1 MYEKLCLQWNDF
13 KDNVG
18 SAFGRFKEEN
28 DFADV
33 TLACEDGNQFEAH
46 KVILAASSPF
56 FENLLKRKKHP
67 HPLVYMRGVISVD
80 LEAVINF
87 LYFGEANISQ
97 ENLESFLA
105 IAQELQLKGLD
116 GQTTADVEE
125 SHFTKERKKQEIG
138 DLNKFGHS
146 NASHENQ
153 SRIETKAEMKTKTEI
168 KTKAELTGYDY
179 EDIRK
184 LDLEVK
190 SMMEKSKSK
199 SCLHICKVC
208 GKEGQTTSIKNH
220 IEANHLEGVSIPCN
234 HCEKICR
241 SRNAMWM
248 HNKREKKD
256 Q

>member
-18 SAFGRFKEEN
+18 SGSGRFKEEN

-67 HPLVYMRGVISVD
+67 HPLVYMRGVSSVD

-97 ENLESFLA
+97 ENLETFLA

-116 GQTTADVEE
+116 GQTTSDVEE
-125 SHFTKERKKQEIG
+125 SHFTKERKK
-138 DLNKFGHS
+138 
-146 NASHENQ
+146 
-153 SRIETKAEMKTKTEI
+153 
-168 KTKAELTGYDY
+168 
-179 EDIRK
+179 
-184 LDLEVK
+184 
-190 SMMEKSKSK
+190 
-199 SCLHICKVC
+199 
-208 GKEGQTTSIKNH
+208 
-220 IEANHLEGVSIPCN
+220 
-234 HCEKICR
+234 
-241 SRNAMWM
+241 
-248 HNKREKKD
+248 NKRSET
-256 Q
+256 

>member
-13 KDNVG
+13 KENVG
-18 SAFGRFKEEN
+18 SAFGKLKEDN

-33 TLACEDGNQFEAH
+33 TLACEDGKQFEAH
-46 KVILAASSPF
+46 KVILATSSPF
-56 FENLLKRKKHP
+56 LENLLKRNKHP
-67 HPLVYMRGVISVD
+67 HPLVFMRGVSSVD

-105 IAQELQLKGLD
+105 IAQELQLKGLE

-125 SHFTKERKKQEIG
+125 SQLERKIRELK
-138 DLNKFGHS
+138 KFGYS
-146 NASHENQ
+146 ITPRENQ
-153 SRIETKAEMKTKTEI
+153 SRIETKAEMKTEI
-168 KTKAELTGYDY
+168 KTKAELTAYDN

-190 SMMEKSKSK
+190 SMMEKSQNKGSQQ
-199 SCLHICKVC
+199 ICKVC

-220 IEANHLEGVSIPCN
+220 IEANHMEGVSIPCN
-234 HCEKICR
+234 HCSKICR

-248 HNKREKKD
+248 HNKREHKG